1 MKLRPE
7 QLAAQLKKALATV
20 YLVCGDELLITQE
33 CCDTIRHH
41 CRKQGIHE
49 REVLNV
55 ERGFEWGQLIDS
67 GQSMSLF
74 AERKLIELRLGNTKM
89 DQKSSAILQE
99 YLQNAD
105 GSNILL
111 VSCGKLDSRSMN
123 SKWVKALDAAGVVI
137 QVWPIERQHLGNWIM
152 QRMRSIDLNAE
163 ADAVQLLADRVEG
176 NLLAADQEIAKLKI
190 LAGDRTITAEVVA
203 SAVASSARYDIF
215 KLIDAALD
223 GQAGNALQ
231 MLNSLLAEGG
241 EEIPMLGAI
250 VREIRN
256 LYACAL
262 MLEQGQNID
271 RVLDSQRV
279 WDKRKGLYKST
290 LRRLK
295 SRHLGALLQLATR
308 IDAAQKGQ
316 SDENAKLLFS
326 NLVSALAGQR
336 LIGRVA

>member
-7 QLAAQLKKALATV
+7 QLAAQLKKDLASV

-33 CCDTIRHH
+33 CCDTIRQY

-55 ERGFEWGQLIDS
+55 ERGFDWGQLIDS

-74 AERKLIELRLGNTKM
+74 ADRKLIELRLGSSKM

-99 YLQNAD
+99 YLQLSD

-111 VSCGKLDSRSMN
+111 VSCSKLDSRSMN
-123 SKWVKALDAAGVVI
+123 SKWVKALDAAGVVV
-137 QVWPIERQHLGNWIM
+137 QVWPVERQHLGNWIM
-152 QRMRSIDLNAE
+152 QRMRSMNLTAE
-163 ADAVQLLADRVEG
+163 PDAVQLLADRVEG

-190 LAGDRTITAEVVA
+190 LVGDQAITAELVA
-203 SAVASSARYDIF
+203 SAVASSARYDVF
-215 KLIDAALD
+215 KLIDAALA

-241 EEIPMLGAI
+241 EDIAMLGAI
-250 VREIRN
+250 VREIRG
-256 LYACAL
+256 LYACAQL
-262 MLEQGQNID
+262 VEQGQNID
-271 RVLDSQRV
+271 KALDSQRV
-279 WDKRKGLYKST
+279 WDKRKGLYKNT

-295 SRHLGALLQLATR
+295 PRQLGALLQLATR

-316 SDENAKLLFS
+316 SDENAKLLLS

-336 LIGRVA
+336 LITPAT